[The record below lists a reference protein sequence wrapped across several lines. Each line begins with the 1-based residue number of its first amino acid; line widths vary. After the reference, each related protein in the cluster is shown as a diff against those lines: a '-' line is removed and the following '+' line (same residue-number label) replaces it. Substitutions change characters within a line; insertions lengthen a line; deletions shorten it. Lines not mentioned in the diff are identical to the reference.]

1 MAQVRFLDQMS
12 VSSFEAG
19 ANETAAGST
28 LPRIILPGQ
37 LFRVSS
43 NTSVSTYG
51 LTVAGTLIMEVG
63 PEIELPDGTVTRAD
77 SQLYVGDILENQ
89 GIIIQG
95 GLIEV
100 GGDGI

>member
-37 LFRVSS
+37 SFRISS

-51 LTVAGTLIMEVG
+51 LTVAGTLILEVG

>member
-12 VSSFEAG
+12 VSSFESG
-19 ANETAAGST
+19 ANETAARST

-37 LFRVSS
+37 SFRFSS
-43 NTSVSTYG
+43 NTSVSTDG
-51 LTVAGTLIMEVG
+51 LTVAGTLILEVG

-77 SQLYVGDILENQ
+77 SQLYIGDILENQ

>member
-12 VSSFEAG
+12 VSSFESG

-37 LFRVSS
+37 SFRISS

-51 LTVAGTLIMEVG
+51 LTVAGTLILEVG

-77 SQLYVGDILENQ
+77 SQLYVGNEIFITKPIRSGSNKF
-89 GIIIQG
+89 IKYFWK
-95 GLIEV
+95 
-100 GGDGI
+100 